1 MDKKVEV
8 INKFG
13 QTLAIFTSEDEETV
27 DRMIDPVVTLTQN
40 SDNVFSF
47 SISEKSQKWEDIK
60 SVENLYVVDGHV
72 YSPLFEDSYNVVK
85 SEDGQNL
92 IQVRAY
98 ERQKML
104 EKVYVTAW
112 NSETG
117 FADIDAFMVVILSKG
132 NLPLKNGN
140 KATGVEAIVDPGEY
154 SLGSAGYI
162 MAGLLYGTGWN
173 VGIVDVEGYFDFET
187 EQLSVYENLLKVQEL
202 YGGILIF
209 DSMNKIVHL
218 RQESNYISYTGYEVR
233 YKKNLKDMD
242 LAIDNKIV
250 TRLYVFGEAGL
261 NIASVNDEKIYLENY
276 TYSNEVFEDIE
287 SNTDIYEPDQ
297 LKAWGER
304 KLLDLCAPRK
314 VLTTNIAYLTQKE
327 GFEQEKL
334 KLNDS
339 VRVYYGEAEFVA
351 PEAGV
356 EIVST
361 EIEAESVKAKKESY
375 ITLKGN
381 TSQETVEGEDG
392 EEVIDTDI
400 AIINADIEKENY
412 IELQGN
418 TSQATSILPDEYQ
431 QVEYITSNAKQ
442 YIKTGFAANQDTS
455 IEMKVTTTTLNANA
469 AFYCSRK
476 GLNSNTFCSFR
487 INGQLRHDYGN
498 TQTDTSYTLK
508 VNTPYKIYSN
518 KNKLYVNDSLVHTA
532 TYTNFQSPYNMLLL
546 ASQDN
551 SQDAGANYWSGNLY
565 YCKIWDNETLVRD
578 FVPCYRKS
586 DNTIGL
592 YDRVEG
598 IFYTNAGTGSFTKGA
613 DSVIPNPDYPQDI
626 HVVKGE
632 NVIKISSGP
641 IIPDEYQQVEYIESD
656 GNQYIDTDYIPNYE
670 TKIYCKFAHN
680 EHVLDTPVFGA
691 RTSNSG
697 NQYVLWSHPEGYTA
711 TGKSQTNFNGK
722 IQTLENYP
730 EETMVEFEYSK
741 TGGKY
746 GLIEWTWSTTS
757 GTPNVTLAMF
767 TLKQGTNID
776 KRKFSGK
783 MWAFKIWDKEI
794 LVRDFIPCYRK
805 SDNAIGMYDIVNGT
819 FYANLGTGNFTK
831 GPNVVTEYKIDLNS
845 SLISMNPSAWEQ
857 GSISAQN
864 GSNMD
869 NNTRLR
875 TKDYYPITAGTY
887 YLKIQDNN
895 YVWTNIEYY
904 NESKN
909 FLYAQGDVKS
919 ITGLQESAITITS
932 QNVKYLRAVIK
943 HSDNTSVVLPE
954 YIETIKPTIQEGN
967 SYIDPIELCET
978 EDYKDKIHKNLANG
992 KWYVHK
998 EIGKYQITGQ
1008 ESSSVFYWV
1017 NEVRGMR
1024 LILDD
1029 AIKTTANAPLYCNR
1043 FKLVQSASTDAN
1055 YVRLNRTT
1063 GVNYTGVWFGNISI
1077 TGVSNA
1083 TTFKTYA
1090 SSNDIILYYPLATPT
1105 EIEITSPTLIAQLE
1119 ALYTAELAGSTTY
1132 ISTVA
1137 DDLEPFIDLKYN
1149 VVTQMPS
1156 PQKPSEVQVVTGENK
1171 FEIVGK
1177 QLYNYKDTSSVT
1189 TGFVT
1194 DDEGWISYTYDN
1206 STGTTTRF
1214 ANYWT
1219 HDLDLK
1225 PSQKYALFVEVK
1237 NVSGNAYFS
1246 FNSTQGT
1253 NGQVTGGGGRSFTE
1267 MTNNSIYR
1275 AEITARESHTG
1286 NMGLRSFITYGAGK
1300 AGSITFRMSVIEDLT
1315 ISKENFKY
1323 EPYQKTSYTVNF
1335 GDLELCNINNYQ
1347 DYTFKNSIENP
1358 HYNPNLEINAWY
1370 KYSEIGKVVL
1380 DGVKNIS
1387 GISTHSGK
1395 YVTFNYNNS
1404 DILKT
1409 SSYIITNVSDKLIG
1423 ATGRDTWNGLKM
1435 YSVSQQSNGNY
1446 IQVCVPTEIGTTY
1459 AELQVWLKDNPITV
1473 WYVKSTPTNEK
1484 ITDLALTT
1492 QLEALY
1498 KATLVSPYSHI
1509 YSDSGFPIIDLRYNV
1524 ITPSLYIDSNSDLL
1538 RVTGVDYPVFNPSSA
1553 TLTLGDVTLNTNDIF
1568 KKISNTT
1575 NAYTGGLIPAGSVK
1589 TTTYDG
1595 ISKPITQEFETQ
1607 HALNSTF
1614 QYGIGSLN
1622 LSVSEVSKLV
1632 DENGDDIRTLE
1643 EHIGEVEVTT
1653 EGLKTTVTNRSGNN
1667 LLRNSS
1673 ALFREEFWRGE
1684 VVQSTATEVQQ
1695 NFFAKSCFYL
1705 QDGTLGQ
1712 RIAVP
1717 NGDYYVGFKYK
1728 KLVELAN
1735 CVVSVNG
1742 SPITLDKMEYT
1753 TVDKYITVNDN
1764 NIDIEIKS
1772 DTDNSFYLGD
1782 IMVVAG
1788 NKEKWSPNPNEI
1800 FYNTVEIGKGIQVT
1814 SNDRNSYTRI
1824 DADGNRIYNKASD
1837 EVVTELT
1844 DEGMITN
1851 KVYCEQLTAAGVLHQ
1866 KVLDKYNE
1874 EQAWLTKI

>member
-13 QTLAIFTSEDEETV
+13 QTLAIFTSEDEETI

-60 SVENLYVVDGHV
+60 SIENLYIVDGHV
-72 YSPLFEDSYNVVK
+72 YSPLFEDSYTHIK
-85 SEDGQNL
+85 TEDGENL

-104 EKVYVTAW
+104 EKTFVTAW

-154 SLGSAGYI
+154 NLGSAGYI
-162 MAGLLYGTGWN
+162 MKGLLYGTGWD
-173 VGIVDVEGYFDFET
+173 VGIADVEGYFDFET
-187 EQLSVYENLLKVQEL
+187 EQLSVYENLLKVQEM

-209 DSMNKIVHL
+209 DSMNKLVHL

-233 YKKNLKDMD
+233 YKKNLKDME

-261 NIASVNDEKIYLENY
+261 NIASVNDDKIYLENY
-276 TYSNEVFEDIE
+276 TYSNEIFEGIE

-339 VRVYYGEAEFVA
+339 VRVYYDEAEFVA

-356 EIVST
+356 EIVAT
-361 EIEAESVKAKKESY
+361 EIEAEGVKSKKENY

-381 TSQETVEGEDG
+381 TNQETVEGEDG
-392 EEVIDTDI
+392 NEVIDTNI
-400 AIINADIEKENY
+400 AITDANVEKENY
-412 IELQGN
+412 ITLQGN
-418 TSQATSILPDEYQ
+418 TSQEKFVSPNLLPINAPETQEY
-431 QVEYITSNAKQ
+431 N
-442 YIKTGFAANQDTS
+442 G
-455 IEMKVTTTTLNANA
+455 VTVTNNGDGTITLN
-469 AFYCSRK
+469 
-476 GLNSNTFCSFR
+476 G
-487 INGQLRHDYGN
+487 
-498 TQTDTSYTLK
+498 
-508 VNTPYKIYSN
+508 
-518 KNKLYVNDSLVHTA
+518 TA
-532 TYTNFQSPYNMLLL
+532 TNPLELYLPNLDMTTHYIGIKKDTDYFLNGCMASGSLNTYNFIIEGETWYADTGNGVQFNSHSDSAVHVYLSIARGVTFNNAIFRPML
-546 ASQDN
+546 
-551 SQDAGANYWSGNLY
+551 
-565 YCKIWDNETLVRD
+565 
-578 FVPCYRKS
+578 
-586 DNTIGL
+586 
-592 YDRVEG
+592 VEG
-598 IFYTNAGTGSFTKGA
+598 TEAQEFEPYGKVVPS
-613 DSVIPNPDYPQDI
+613 PDYPGEVK
-626 HVVKGE
+626 VVAGE
-632 NVIKISSGP
+632 NIVKISDGT

-656 GNQYIDTDYIPNYE
+656 GNQYIDTDYIPNYG

-691 RTSNSG
+691 RTSSNG

-711 TGKSQTNFNGK
+711 TGKSQTHFNGK
-722 IQTLENYP
+722 IQFLENYP
-730 EETMVEFEYSK
+730 EETMIEFEYSK

-746 GLIEWTWSTTS
+746 GPIEWTWNTTS

-783 MWAFKIWDKEI
+783 MWAFKIWDNEI

-805 SDNAIGMYDIVNGT
+805 SDNVIGMYDIVNET

-831 GPNVVTEYKIDLNS
+831 GPNVVTEYKVDLRGRNWFNKNSANIISAYFRDSNLNQLVINS
-845 SLISMNPSAWEQ
+845 SNSNKTIIFVGEPNTTYTIQKTLGNRFRV
-857 GSISAQN
+857 GLYDSIVN
-864 GSNMD
+864 SN
-869 NNTRLR
+869 
-875 TKDYYPITAGTY
+875 GTY
-887 YLKIQDNN
+887 TFD
-895 YVWTNIEYY
+895 
-904 NESKN
+904 
-909 FLYAQGDVKS
+909 AAS
-919 ITGLQESAITITS
+919 IRNDSATSITITTTDENYYIYIHIFES
-932 QNVKYLRAVIK
+932 GSLT
-943 HSDNTSVVLPE
+943 DVLN
-954 YIETIKPTIQEGN
+954 TIQIEPGSTASGYE
-967 SYIDPIELCET
+967 SYFDPIELCET
-978 EDYKDKIHKNLANG
+978 EDHKDKIHKNLANG

-998 EIGKYQITGQ
+998 EINKVALNGDEDWSAYENGYANQKRTRTSFDLKPYAVESRNKCISTHFSYSNGWNNDKIGSCFIGQNTGY
-1008 ESSSVFYWV
+1008 FWV
-1017 NEVRGMR
+1017 YPTQST
-1024 LILDD
+1024 LSD
-1029 AIKTTANAPLYCNR
+1029 
-1043 FKLVQSASTDAN
+1043 FKAWL
-1055 YVRLNRTT
+1055 
-1063 GVNYTGVWFGNISI
+1063 
-1077 TGVSNA
+1077 
-1083 TTFKTYA
+1083 A
-1090 SSNDIILYYPLATPT
+1090 SSNVVVRYPLATPI

-1149 VVTQMPS
+1149 VVTQVPS

-1177 QLYNYKDTSSVT
+1177 QLYNYKDTSNVT

-1194 DDEGWISYTYDN
+1194 DDDGWISLTYDN
-1206 STGTTTRF
+1206 SQGTTVKYF
-1214 ANYWT
+1214 NYWT
-1219 HDLDLK
+1219 HNLDLK

-1237 NVSGNAYFS
+1237 RVSGNASFAFS
-1246 FNSTQGT
+1246 STQGT
-1253 NGQVTGGGGRSFTE
+1253 NGQVTGGGGKGFAE

-1275 AEITARESHTG
+1275 AEITARESYTG
-1286 NMGLRSFITYGAGK
+1286 NIGLRSFITYSAGR
-1300 AGSITFRMSVIEDLT
+1300 AGSITFRMSVMEDLT

-1358 HYNPNLEINAWY
+1358 HYNPNLELNAWY

-1409 SSYIITNVSDKLIG
+1409 SSHIITNVSDKLIG
-1423 ATGRDTWNGLKM
+1423 ATGRDTLDGLKM

-1459 AELQVWLKDNPITV
+1459 AELQAWLKDNPITV
-1473 WYVKSTPTNEK
+1473 WYVKNTPTNEK

-1509 YSDSGFPIIDLRYNV
+1509 YSDTEFPIIDLRYNV
-1524 ITPSLYIDSNSDLL
+1524 ITPSLYIESNSDLL

-1553 TLTLGDVTLNTNDIF
+1553 TLTLGDVTLNTNNIF

-1575 NAYTGGLIPAGSVK
+1575 NAYNAGLIPAGSVK
-1589 TTTYDG
+1589 ITESDG
-1595 ISKPITQEFETQ
+1595 TARPITQEFEVQHTQ
-1607 HALNSTF
+1607 NATF
-1614 QYGIGSLN
+1614 SYDIRGVNGR
-1622 LSVSEVSKLV
+1622 VDDVYTLV
-1632 DENGDDIRTLE
+1632 DENGNDIKDLE
-1643 EHIGEVEVTT
+1643 EHIDTFEQTAY
-1653 EGLKTTVTNRSGNN
+1653 GLINTLKNRSGNN

-1673 ALFREEFWRGE
+1673 ACFGNEFWTGLVKKEATLDE
-1684 VVQSTATEVQQ
+1684 VHK
-1695 NFFAKSCFYL
+1695 NFFAKSCFNL
-1705 QDGTLGQ
+1705 QNGTLGQ
-1712 RIAVP
+1712 QIAVP
-1717 NGDYYVGFKYK
+1717 NGEYYVGFKYK
-1728 KLVELAN
+1728 KLIELAN
-1735 CVVSVNG
+1735 CSIDING
-1742 SPITLDKMEYT
+1742 TIVELTSMDYETSDNFIQ
-1753 TVDKYITVNDN
+1753 VNDYS
-1764 NIDIEIKS
+1764 ITIKLIS
-1772 DTDNSFYLGD
+1772 DTDDACFVGD
-1782 IMVVAG
+1782 IMIVAG

-1800 FYNTVEIGKGIQVT
+1800 YYDSVEIGKGIQVN
-1814 SNDRNSYTRI
+1814 SNTANTYTRI
-1824 DADGNRIYNKASD
+1824 DADGNRIYNRNSD
-1837 EVVTELT
+1837 EIVTELT
-1844 DEGMITN
+1844 EYGLSTERVECKEI
-1851 KVYCEQLTAAGVLHQ
+1851 KGAGILIQEVQ
-1866 KVLDKYNE
+1866 DKYGDN
-1874 EQAWLTKI
+1874 QTWITKI

>member
-13 QTLAIFTSEDEETV
+13 QTLAIFTSEDEETI

-60 SVENLYVVDGHV
+60 SIENLYIVDGHV
-72 YSPLFEDSYNVVK
+72 YSPLFEDSYTHIK
-85 SEDGQNL
+85 TEDGENL

-104 EKVYVTAW
+104 EKTFVTAW

-140 KATGVEAIVDPGEY
+140 KATGVEVIVDPGEY

-162 MAGLLYGTGWN
+162 MKGLLYGTGWD
-173 VGIVDVEGYFDFET
+173 VGIADVEGYFDFET
-187 EQLSVYENLLKVQEL
+187 EQLSVYENLLKVQEM

-209 DSMNKIVHL
+209 DSMNKLVHL

-233 YKKNLKDMD
+233 YKKNLKDME

-261 NIASVNDEKIYLENY
+261 NIASVNDDKIYLENY
-276 TYSNEVFEDIE
+276 TYSNEIFEGIE

-339 VRVYYGEAEFVA
+339 VRVYYDEAEFVA

-356 EIVST
+356 EIVAT
-361 EIEAESVKAKKESY
+361 EIEAEGVKSKKENY

-381 TSQETVEGEDG
+381 TNQDTVEGEDG
-392 EEVIDTDI
+392 NEVIDTDI
-400 AIINADIEKENY
+400 AITDANVEKENY
-412 IELQGN
+412 ITLQGN
-418 TSQATSILPDEYQ
+418 TSQEKFVSPNLLQITAPETQEYNGVTVTNNGDGTITLNGTSTNFFELYLPSLDGTTHLLEIKKNTNYFLNGCIAGGNPSTYCLTMDLGSNYVQDIGSGVQFNSHDSQDVLVYLEIYRNQTFNNAIFKPMLIEGTEAIPFEPYGKVVPSPDYPGEVKVVAGENIVKISDGTIIPDEYQ
-431 QVEYITSNAKQ
+431 QVEYITSSGTQ
-442 YIKTGFAANQDTS
+442 YIRTGFAANQDTS
-455 IEMKVTTTTLNANA
+455 VEMKASTTTTSQNA
-469 AFYCSRK
+469 AFYCSR
-476 GLNSNTFCSFR
+476 NTMNGAGAYVCFR
-487 INGQLRHDYGN
+487 INNKFRHDYDTQRTENLSSIATN
-498 TQTDTSYTLK
+498 TIYK
-508 VNTPYKIYSN
+508 VYSN
-518 KNKLYVNDSLVHTA
+518 KNKLYVNDNLIHTA
-532 TYTNFQSPYNMLLL
+532 NYTTFQSPYNMILL
-546 ASQDN
+546 ASHN
-551 SQDAGANYWSGNLY
+551 GGETASLGNYWSGNLY

-586 DNTIGL
+586 DNAIGL

-598 IFYTNAGTGSFTKGA
+598 IFYTNAGTGSFTKG
-613 DSVIPNPDYPQDI
+613 
-626 HVVKGE
+626 
-632 NVIKISSGP
+632 
-641 IIPDEYQQVEYIESD
+641 
-656 GNQYIDTDYIPNYE
+656 
-670 TKIYCKFAHN
+670 
-680 EHVLDTPVFGA
+680 
-691 RTSNSG
+691 
-697 NQYVLWSHPEGYTA
+697 
-711 TGKSQTNFNGK
+711 
-722 IQTLENYP
+722 
-730 EETMVEFEYSK
+730 
-741 TGGKY
+741 
-746 GLIEWTWSTTS
+746 
-757 GTPNVTLAMF
+757 
-767 TLKQGTNID
+767 
-776 KRKFSGK
+776 
-783 MWAFKIWDKEI
+783 
-794 LVRDFIPCYRK
+794 
-805 SDNAIGMYDIVNGT
+805 
-819 FYANLGTGNFTK
+819 
-831 GPNVVTEYKIDLNS
+831 PNVVTEYKVDLNS

-943 HSDNTSVVLPE
+943 HSNNTSVMLPE

-978 EDYKDKIHKNLANG
+978 EDHKDKIHKNLANG

-998 EIGKYQITGQ
+998 EINKVALNGGENWSAYEDGYANQKRTRTSFNLKPYAVESRNKCISTHFSYSNGWNNDKIGSCFIGQNTGY
-1008 ESSSVFYWV
+1008 FWV
-1017 NEVRGMR
+1017 YPTQST
-1024 LILDD
+1024 LSD
-1029 AIKTTANAPLYCNR
+1029 
-1043 FKLVQSASTDAN
+1043 FKAWL
-1055 YVRLNRTT
+1055 
-1063 GVNYTGVWFGNISI
+1063 
-1077 TGVSNA
+1077 
-1083 TTFKTYA
+1083 A
-1090 SSNDIILYYPLATPT
+1090 SSNVVVRYPLQTPI

-1149 VVTQMPS
+1149 VVTQVPS

-1177 QLYNYKDTSSVT
+1177 QLYNYKDTSTVT

-1219 HDLDLK
+1219 HDLNLK

-1286 NMGLRSFITYGAGK
+1286 NIGLRSFITYSAGR
-1300 AGSITFRMSVIEDLT
+1300 AGSITFRISVIEDLT
-1315 ISKENFKY
+1315 ISKEDFKY

-1358 HYNPNLEINAWY
+1358 HYNPNLELNAWY
-1370 KYSEIGKVVL
+1370 KYCKIVKKIFDGSESWVLSSLGAGRFYLEISPIFKMISGTARGIKPYSSHFVGKDNSLDFENGKVVL
-1380 DGVKNIS
+1380 M
-1387 GISTHSGK
+1387 
-1395 YVTFNYNNS
+1395 
-1404 DILKT
+1404 T
-1409 SSYIITNVSDKLIG
+1409 SSYGGITHYFTRFEN
-1423 ATGRDTWNGLKM
+1423 
-1435 YSVSQQSNGNY
+1435 
-1446 IQVCVPTEIGTTY
+1446 
-1459 AELQVWLKDNPITV
+1459 DN
-1473 WYVKSTPTNEK
+1473 TPTLSEWKTWLSNNNVKLYYVLATPTYEK

-1509 YSDSGFPIIDLRYNV
+1509 YSDTEFPIIDLRYNV
-1524 ITPSLYIDSNSDLL
+1524 ITPSLYIESSSDLL

-1553 TLTLGDVTLNTNDIF
+1553 TLTLGDVTLNTNNIF

-1575 NAYTGGLIPAGSVK
+1575 NAYNAGLIPAGSVK
-1589 TTTYDG
+1589 ITESDG
-1595 ISKPITQEFETQ
+1595 TARPITQEFEVQ
-1607 HALNSTF
+1607 HSQNATF
-1614 QYGIGSLN
+1614 EYGIGSLK
-1622 LSVSEVSKLV
+1622 SQVDDVRTLV
-1632 DENGDDIRTLE
+1632 DENGDDIKDLE
-1643 EHIGEVEVTT
+1643 EHVDTFEQTAY
-1653 EGLKTTVTNRSGNN
+1653 GLINTLKNRSGNN

-1673 ALFREEFWRGE
+1673 ACFGNEFWTGLVKKEATLDE
-1684 VVQSTATEVQQ
+1684 VHK
-1695 NFFAKSCFYL
+1695 NFFAKSCFNL
-1705 QDGTLGQ
+1705 QNGTLGQ
-1712 RIAVP
+1712 QIAVP
-1717 NGDYYVGFKYK
+1717 NGEYYVGFKYK
-1728 KLVELAN
+1728 KLIELAN
-1735 CVVSVNG
+1735 CSIDING
-1742 SPITLDKMEYT
+1742 TIVELTSMDYETSDNFIQ
-1753 TVDKYITVNDN
+1753 VNDYS
-1764 NIDIEIKS
+1764 ITIKLIS
-1772 DTDNSFYLGD
+1772 DTDDACYVGD
-1782 IMVVAG
+1782 IMIVAG

-1800 FYNTVEIGKGIQVT
+1800 YYDSVEIGKGIQVN
-1814 SNDRNSYTRI
+1814 SNTANTYTRI
-1824 DADGNRIYNKASD
+1824 DADGNRIYNRNSD
-1837 EVVTELT
+1837 EIVTELT
-1844 DEGMITN
+1844 EYGLSTERVECKEI
-1851 KVYCEQLTAAGVLHQ
+1851 KGAGILIQEVQ
-1866 KVLDKYNE
+1866 DKYGDN
-1874 EQAWLTKI
+1874 QTWITKI